1 MGKKFTLYPEDLLTL
16 RQRGGLS
23 GHAESEGKTLFFK
36 CNTGPSGHGA
46 PVAAGQA
53 FVYKYINAPQTKV
66 FMLEGEGG
74 LTPGVVHETKDSAY
88 GLGLGNL
95 IALIDW
101 NDYGID
107 DRKFSEIVY
116 GTPQI
121 WFEEHGWKAAGA
133 INGSDFSAIMKAYDE
148 LLENNDDSKP
158 KALWVKTRKGR
169 GYGKYD
175 NLSHGAAHKRN
186 SKEFWDTKREFADK
200 YKVNFEYLDAPE
212 CSYEEN
218 KKQME
223 SALKT
228 VMSIFDKNPEF
239 LDYLTDRLIEI
250 GDSVPEDL
258 DKEEIFDKNPIKDEE
273 LYDFKNYPVYL
284 KPGEKAPNSQ
294 GMSIFGSYI
303 NTWCKK
309 KYGRPLFFA
318 ASADLAGSTR
328 INGFSK
334 GFGGEEGFGTYNR
347 ETNKKG
353 VLLPQAITEF
363 ANAGIMT
370 GIATVNLDKNP
381 FENFNG
387 FYSVS
392 STYGSFAYLK
402 YGAMRIFSQMQQDCQ
417 IKLGK
422 TIWISGHSGPE
433 TAEDSRTHFGIFP
446 PGVTQ
451 LFPKGHVINLHPF
464 EHNEVPVVLA
474 AALKTDIPII
484 ALHLTRPDIE
494 IPDRTALGMP
504 SHFEA
509 AKGIYVIRDY
519 DENKEKQGVIIVRGT
534 KTTSNLLALLPKIKE
549 QDLNVKILAAISN
562 ELFEMQSKEYQN
574 SVISEKEWF
583 DLMIIT
589 NTAIKLMGDFIKH
602 PIVKEYSMSPDWDNR
617 WRTGGTL
624 DQVMDESHLSK
635 EWIWKGIVK
644 FVEDRKKRAKR
655 LKESL
660 WI

>member
-1 MGKKFTLYPEDLLTL
+1 
-16 RQRGGLS
+16 
-23 GHAESEGKTLFFK
+23 
-36 CNTGPSGHGA
+36 
-46 PVAAGQA
+46 
-53 FVYKYINAPQTKV
+53 
-66 FMLEGEGG
+66 
-74 LTPGVVHETKDSAY
+74 
-88 GLGLGNL
+88 
-95 IALIDW
+95 
-101 NDYGID
+101 
-107 DRKFSEIVY
+107 
-116 GTPQI
+116 
-121 WFEEHGWKAAGA
+121 
-133 INGSDFSAIMKAYDE
+133 
-148 LLENNDDSKP
+148 
-158 KALWVKTRKGR
+158 
-169 GYGKYD
+169 
-175 NLSHGAAHKRN
+175 
-186 SKEFWDTKREFADK
+186 
-200 YKVNFEYLDAPE
+200 
-212 CSYEEN
+212 
-218 KKQME
+218 
-223 SALKT
+223 
-228 VMSIFDKNPEF
+228 
-239 LDYLTDRLIEI
+239 
-250 GDSVPEDL
+250 
-258 DKEEIFDKNPIKDEE
+258 
-273 LYDFKNYPVYL
+273 
-284 KPGEKAPNSQ
+284 
-294 GMSIFGSYI
+294 
-303 NTWCKK
+303 
-309 KYGRPLFFA
+309 
-318 ASADLAGSTR
+318 
-328 INGFSK
+328 
-334 GFGGEEGFGTYNR
+334 
-347 ETNKKG
+347 
-353 VLLPQAITEF
+353 
-363 ANAGIMT
+363 
-370 GIATVNLDKNP
+370 
-381 FENFNG
+381 
-387 FYSVS
+387 
-392 STYGSFAYLK
+392 
-402 YGAMRIFSQMQQDCQ
+402 MRIFSQMQQDCQ